1 MAGNDKVV
9 AGSVKNLVH
18 ATAARVLPSRPRGTP
33 LRPSATTWRSEMS
46 AVPSLV
52 MNNGL
57 EIPQLGFGVFLVPPE
72 ETSNAVAEALNT
84 GYRLIDT
91 AQGYRNE
98 EGVGSAIAESDV
110 SRDELFITTKLT
122 NSKHGYDSALT
133 AFDDSMK
140 KLGLDVLDLF
150 LIHWPLP
157 MFDQYVETWR
167 AFERL
172 LADGRVRSIGV
183 SNFEIAHLQRLL
195 AETDVT
201 PAVNQVELHP
211 EFPQE
216 ELRAFHEEHG
226 ILTESWGPLGQG
238 KGLLEN
244 PSIVEVARRK
254 DRTPAQVV
262 LRWHVQLGSV
272 VIPKSV
278 HSDRIR
284 ENIQVFD
291 FELDDA
297 DMADISTVRTGQRL
311 GADPNEFAM
320 R

>member
-1 MAGNDKVV
+1 
-9 AGSVKNLVH
+9 
-18 ATAARVLPSRPRGTP
+18 
-33 LRPSATTWRSEMS
+33 MS
-46 AVPSLV
+46 TVPSLV

-57 EIPQLGFGVFLVPPE
+57 QIPQLGFGVFLVPPE
-72 ETSNAVAEALNT
+72 ETKQAVTEALDA

-98 EGVGSAIAESDV
+98 EGVGAAIAKSDV
-110 SRDELFITTKLT
+110 PRDELFITTKLT
-122 NSKHGYDSALT
+122 NSEQGYDTTLA
-133 AFDDSMK
+133 AFDGSMD
-140 KLGLDVLDLF
+140 KLGIDVLDLF

-167 AFERL
+167 AFEKL

-183 SNFEIAHLQRLL
+183 SNFEIPHLQRLL

-201 PAVNQVELHP
+201 PAVNQIELHP

-216 ELRAFHEEHG
+216 DLREFHQQHG

-244 PSIVEVARRK
+244 PQIVEVAQRK
-254 DRTPAQVV
+254 ERTPAQVV
-262 LRWHVQLGSV
+262 LRWHVQLGCV

-278 HSDRIR
+278 NPDRIR
-284 ENIQVFD
+284 ENIDIFD

-297 DMADISTVRTGQRL
+297 DMAEISKVRTGERL
-311 GADPNEFAM
+311 GGDPNVFAM

>member
-1 MAGNDKVV
+1 
-9 AGSVKNLVH
+9 
-18 ATAARVLPSRPRGTP
+18 
-33 LRPSATTWRSEMS
+33 MS
-46 AVPSLV
+46 TVPSLV

-57 EIPQLGFGVFLVPPE
+57 QIPQLGFGVFLVPPE
-72 ETSNAVAEALNT
+72 ETKQAVTEALEA

-98 EGVGSAIAESDV
+98 EGVGAAIAESDV
-110 SRDELFITTKLT
+110 PRDELFITTKLT
-122 NSKHGYDSALT
+122 NSEQGYDTTLA
-133 AFDDSMK
+133 AFDGSMD
-140 KLGLDVLDLF
+140 KLGIDVLDLF

-167 AFERL
+167 AFEKL

-183 SNFEIAHLQRLL
+183 SNFEIPHLQRLL

-201 PAVNQVELHP
+201 PAVNQIELHP

-216 ELRAFHEEHG
+216 QLREFHQQHG

-244 PSIVEVARRK
+244 PQIVEVAQRK

-262 LRWHVQLGSV
+262 LRWHVQLGCV

-278 HSDRIR
+278 NPDRIR
-284 ENIQVFD
+284 ENINIFD

-297 DMADISTVRTGQRL
+297 DMAEISKVRTGERL
-311 GADPNEFAM
+311 GGDPNVFAM

>member
-1 MAGNDKVV
+1 
-9 AGSVKNLVH
+9 
-18 ATAARVLPSRPRGTP
+18 
-33 LRPSATTWRSEMS
+33 MS
-46 AVPSLV
+46 TVPSLV

-57 EIPQLGFGVFLVPPE
+57 QIPQLGFGVFLVPPE
-72 ETSNAVAEALNT
+72 ETKQAVTEALDA

-98 EGVGSAIAESDV
+98 EGVGAAIAESDV
-110 SRDELFITTKLT
+110 PRDELFITTKLT
-122 NSKHGYDSALT
+122 NSEQGYDTTLA
-133 AFDDSMK
+133 AFDGSMD
-140 KLGLDVLDLF
+140 KLGIDVLDLF
-150 LIHWPLP
+150 LIHWPQP

-167 AFERL
+167 AFEKL

-183 SNFEIAHLQRLL
+183 SNFEIPHLQRLL

-201 PAVNQVELHP
+201 PAVNQIELHP

-216 ELRAFHEEHG
+216 DLREFHQQHG

-244 PSIVEVARRK
+244 PQIVEVAQRK
-254 DRTPAQVV
+254 DRTPAQIV
-262 LRWHVQLGSV
+262 LRWHVQLGCV

-278 HSDRIR
+278 NPDRIR
-284 ENIQVFD
+284 ENINIFD

-297 DMADISTVRTGQRL
+297 DMAEISKVRTGERL
-311 GADPNEFAM
+311 GGDPNVFAM

>member
-1 MAGNDKVV
+1 
-9 AGSVKNLVH
+9 
-18 ATAARVLPSRPRGTP
+18 
-33 LRPSATTWRSEMS
+33 MS

-52 MNNGL
+52 MNNGIQ
-57 EIPQLGFGVFLVPPE
+57 IPQLGFGVFQIPPG
-72 ETSNAVAEALNT
+72 ETEKAVSEALSA

-98 EGVGSAIAESDV
+98 EGVGAAIASAGIQ
-110 SRDELFITTKLT
+110 RDELFITTKLT
-122 NSKHGYDSALT
+122 NSEQGYDKALR
-133 AFDDSMK
+133 AFDESMN
-140 KLGLDVLDLF
+140 KLGIDVLDLF
-150 LIHWPLP
+150 LIHWPQP

-172 LADGRVRSIGV
+172 LADGRVLSIGV
-183 SNFEIAHLQRLL
+183 SNFEIEHLERLL

-216 ELRAFHEEHG
+216 ELREFHAEHG

-244 PSIVEVARRK
+244 PHIVDVARRSA
-254 DRTPAQVV
+254 RTPGQVV
-262 LRWHVQLGSV
+262 LRWHIQLGNV

-278 HSDRIR
+278 NPGRIR
-284 ENIQVFD
+284 ENIDIFD
-291 FELDDA
+291 FELDES
-297 DMADISTVRTGQRL
+297 DMQAIEQVRTGRRL
-311 GADPNEFAM
+311 GADPNHFDM

>member
-1 MAGNDKVV
+1 
-9 AGSVKNLVH
+9 
-18 ATAARVLPSRPRGTP
+18 
-33 LRPSATTWRSEMS
+33 MS
-46 AVPSLV
+46 AVPSLA
-52 MNNGL
+52 MNNGIQ
-57 EIPQLGFGVFLVPPE
+57 IPQLGFGVFLIPPE
-72 ETSNAVAEALNT
+72 ETEKAVSEALSA

-98 EGVGSAIAESDV
+98 EGVGAAISSAGIQ
-110 SRDELFITTKLT
+110 RDELFVTTKLT
-122 NSKHGYDSALT
+122 NSEHGYDKALR
-133 AFDDSMK
+133 AFDESMN

-172 LADGRVRSIGV
+172 LSDGRVLSIGV
-183 SNFEIAHLQRLL
+183 SNFEIAHLERLL

-216 ELRAFHEEHG
+216 ELREFHAAHG
-226 ILTESWGPLGQG
+226 IRTESWGPLGQG

-244 PSIVEVARRK
+244 PHILDVARRK
-254 DRTPAQVV
+254 ARTPGQVV
-262 LRWHVQLGSV
+262 LRWHIQLGNV

-278 HSDRIR
+278 NPDRIR
-284 ENIQVFD
+284 ENIDILD
-291 FELDDA
+291 FELDEA
-297 DMADISTVRTGQRL
+297 DMQEIEEVRTGRRL
-311 GADPNEFAM
+311 GADPNHFDM

>member
-1 MAGNDKVV
+1 
-9 AGSVKNLVH
+9 
-18 ATAARVLPSRPRGTP
+18 
-33 LRPSATTWRSEMS
+33 MS
-46 AVPSLV
+46 AITSLT

-57 EIPQLGFGVFLVPPE
+57 RIPQLGFGVFLVPPE
-72 ETSNAVAEALNT
+72 ETKQAVAEALKAE
-84 GYRLIDT
+84 YRLIDT

-98 EGVGSAIAESDV
+98 EGVGAAIAESEV
-110 SRDELFITTKLT
+110 PREELFITTKLT
-122 NSKHGYDSALT
+122 NSEHGYDKTLA
-133 AFDDSMK
+133 AFDGSME

-167 AFERL
+167 AFEKL

-183 SNFEIAHLQRLL
+183 SNFEIAHLERLL

-216 ELRAFHEEHG
+216 ELREFHQEHG

-244 PSIVEVARRK
+244 PHILEVAQRK

-262 LRWHVQLGSV
+262 LRWHVQLGCV

-278 HSDRIR
+278 HPDRMR
-284 ENIQVFD
+284 ENIDLFD
-291 FELDDA
+291 FELDDVE
-297 DMADISTVRTGQRL
+297 MAEISKVRTGQRL
-311 GADPNEFAM
+311 GADPNVFAM

>member
-1 MAGNDKVV
+1 M
-9 AGSVKNLVH
+9 SV
-18 ATAARVLPSRPRGTP
+18 
-33 LRPSATTWRSEMS
+33 
-46 AVPSLV
+46 VPSLV
-52 MNNGL
+52 MNNGSR
-57 EIPQLGFGVFLVPPE
+57 IPQVGFGVFLVPPE
-72 ETSNAVAEALNT
+72 ETEQAVAEALKA

-98 EGVGSAIAESDV
+98 EGVGAAIAESDV

-122 NSKHGYDSALT
+122 NSEHGYDTALA
-133 AFDDSMK
+133 AFDGSME
-140 KLGLDVLDLF
+140 KLGIDVLDLF

-157 MFDQYVETWR
+157 MFDEYVETWR
-167 AFERL
+167 AFEKL

-183 SNFEIAHLQRLL
+183 SNFEIPHLERLL

-201 PAVNQVELHP
+201 PAVNQIELHP

-216 ELRAFHEEHG
+216 ELREFHQEHG

-244 PSIVEVARRK
+244 PHIIEVARRK
-254 DRTPAQVV
+254 GRTPAQVV
-262 LRWHVQLGSV
+262 LRWHVQLGCV

-278 HSDRIR
+278 HPDRMR
-284 ENIQVFD
+284 ENIDLFD
-291 FELDDA
+291 FELDDG
-297 DMADISTVRTGQRL
+297 DMAEISKVRTGQRL
-311 GADPNEFAM
+311 GADPNVFAM

>member
-1 MAGNDKVV
+1 
-9 AGSVKNLVH
+9 
-18 ATAARVLPSRPRGTP
+18 
-33 LRPSATTWRSEMS
+33 MS
-46 AVPSLV
+46 TVPSLV

-57 EIPQLGFGVFLVPPE
+57 QIPQLGFGVFLVPPE
-72 ETSNAVAEALNT
+72 QTKQAVTEALKA

-98 EGVGSAIAESDV
+98 EGVGAAIAESDV
-110 SRDELFITTKLT
+110 PRDELFITTKLT
-122 NSKHGYDSALT
+122 NSEHGYDTTLA
-133 AFDDSMK
+133 AFDGSMD
-140 KLGLDVLDLF
+140 KLGIDVLDLF

-157 MFDQYVETWR
+157 MFDRYVETWR
-167 AFERL
+167 AFEKL

-183 SNFEIAHLQRLL
+183 SNFEIPHLQRLL

-201 PAVNQVELHP
+201 PAVNQIELHP

-216 ELRAFHEEHG
+216 QLREFHQQHG

-244 PSIVEVARRK
+244 PQIVEVAQRK

-262 LRWHVQLGSV
+262 LRWHVQLGCV

-278 HSDRIR
+278 NPDRIR
-284 ENIQVFD
+284 ENINIFD

-297 DMADISTVRTGQRL
+297 DMAEISKVRTGQRL
-311 GADPNEFAM
+311 GGDPNVFAM

>member
-1 MAGNDKVV
+1 MA
-9 AGSVKNLVH
+9 
-18 ATAARVLPSRPRGTP
+18 
-33 LRPSATTWRSEMS
+33 

-57 EIPQLGFGVFLVPPE
+57 EIPQLGFGVFLIPPE
-72 ETSNAVAEALNT
+72 ETKQAVAEALKA

-98 EGVGSAIAESDV
+98 EGVGAAIAESDM

-122 NSKHGYDSALT
+122 NSEHGYDNALT
-133 AFDDSMK
+133 AFDGSMK
-140 KLGLDVLDLF
+140 KLGIDVLDLF

-183 SNFEIAHLQRLL
+183 SNFEIPHLERLL
-195 AETDVT
+195 AETNVT

-211 EFPQE
+211 QFPQG

-238 KGLLEN
+238 KGLLED
-244 PSIVEVARRK
+244 PHIVEAARRK
-254 DRTPAQVV
+254 DRTPAQIV
-262 LRWHVQLGSV
+262 LRWHVQLGCV

-278 HSDRIR
+278 NPDRRIR
-284 ENIQVFD
+284 ENIEVFD

-297 DMADISTVRTGQRL
+297 DMAEIAGVRTGQRL
-311 GADPNEFAM
+311 GADPNVFAM

>member
-1 MAGNDKVV
+1 
-9 AGSVKNLVH
+9 
-18 ATAARVLPSRPRGTP
+18 
-33 LRPSATTWRSEMS
+33 MS
-46 AVPSLV
+46 TVPSLV

-57 EIPQLGFGVFLVPPE
+57 QIPQLGFGVFLVPPE
-72 ETSNAVAEALNT
+72 ETKQAVTEALEA

-98 EGVGSAIAESDV
+98 EGVGAAIAESDV
-110 SRDELFITTKLT
+110 PRDELFITTKLT
-122 NSKHGYDSALT
+122 NSEQGYDTTLA
-133 AFDDSMK
+133 AFDGSMD
-140 KLGLDVLDLF
+140 KLGIDVLDLF

-167 AFERL
+167 AFEKL

-183 SNFEIAHLQRLL
+183 SNFEIPHLQRLL

-201 PAVNQVELHP
+201 PAVNQIELHP

-216 ELRAFHEEHG
+216 DLREFHQQHG

-244 PSIVEVARRK
+244 PQIVEVAQRK
-254 DRTPAQVV
+254 GRTPAQVV
-262 LRWHVQLGSV
+262 LRWHVQLGCV

-278 HSDRIR
+278 NPDRIR
-284 ENIQVFD
+284 ENINIFD

-297 DMADISTVRTGQRL
+297 DMAEISKVRTGERL
-311 GADPNEFAM
+311 GGDPNVFAM

>member
-1 MAGNDKVV
+1 
-9 AGSVKNLVH
+9 
-18 ATAARVLPSRPRGTP
+18 
-33 LRPSATTWRSEMS
+33 MS
-46 AVPSLV
+46 VPSLV

-57 EIPQLGFGVFLVPPE
+57 QIPQLGFGVFLVPPE
-72 ETSNAVAEALNT
+72 ETQQAVTEALKT

-98 EGVGSAIAESDV
+98 EGVGAAIAESDV
-110 SRDELFITTKLT
+110 PLDELFITTKLT
-122 NSKHGYDSALT
+122 NSEHGYDNALA
-133 AFDDSMK
+133 AFDGSMK
-140 KLGLDVLDLF
+140 KLGIDVLDLF

-167 AFERL
+167 AFEKL
-172 LADGRVRSIGV
+172 LSDGRVRSIGV
-183 SNFEIAHLQRLL
+183 SNFEIPHLQRLM

-201 PAVNQVELHP
+201 PAINQVELHP
-211 EFPQE
+211 QFPQE
-216 ELRAFHEEHG
+216 ELREFHAEHG
-226 ILTESWGPLGQG
+226 ILIESWGPLGQG
-238 KGLLEN
+238 KGLLED

-262 LRWHVQLGSV
+262 LRWHIQLGCV

-278 HSDRIR
+278 RPER
-284 ENIQVFD
+284 MKENFDIFD

-297 DMADISTVRTGQRL
+297 DMAEISKVRTGQRL
-311 GADPNEFAM
+311 GADPNVFAM

>member
-1 MAGNDKVV
+1 
-9 AGSVKNLVH
+9 
-18 ATAARVLPSRPRGTP
+18 
-33 LRPSATTWRSEMS
+33 MS
-46 AVPSLV
+46 AVPSLL
-52 MNNGL
+52 MNNGIQ
-57 EIPQLGFGVFLVPPE
+57 IPQLGFGVFLIPPE
-72 ETSNAVAEALNT
+72 ETDKAVSEALSA

-98 EGVGSAIAESDV
+98 EGVGAAIS
-110 SRDELFITTKLT
+110 SPGIQRDELFITTKLT
-122 NSKHGYDSALT
+122 NSEHGYDKALR
-133 AFDDSMK
+133 AFDESMN

-157 MFDQYVETWR
+157 MFDEYVETWR

-172 LADGRVRSIGV
+172 LSDGRVLSIGV
-183 SNFEIAHLQRLL
+183 SNFEIEHLERLL

-216 ELRAFHEEHG
+216 ELREFHAAHG

-244 PSIVEVARRK
+244 PHILEVARRK
-254 DRTPAQVV
+254 ARTPGQVV
-262 LRWHVQLGSV
+262 LRWHIQLGNV

-278 HSDRIR
+278 NPDRIR
-284 ENIQVFD
+284 ENIDLFD
-291 FELDDA
+291 FELDES
-297 DMADISTVRTGQRL
+297 DMQAIAQVRTGRRL
-311 GADPNEFAM
+311 GADPNHFDM

>member
-1 MAGNDKVV
+1 M
-9 AGSVKNLVH
+9 
-18 ATAARVLPSRPRGTP
+18 P
-33 LRPSATTWRSEMS
+33 

-52 MNNGL
+52 MNNGIQ
-57 EIPQLGFGVFLVPPE
+57 IPQLGFGVFLIPPE
-72 ETSNAVAEALNT
+72 ETEKAASDALSA

-98 EGVGSAIAESDV
+98 EGVGAAIASAGIQ
-110 SRDELFITTKLT
+110 RDELFITTKLT
-122 NSKHGYDSALT
+122 NSEQGYDKALR
-133 AFDDSMK
+133 AFDESMN

-150 LIHWPLP
+150 LIHWPQP

-172 LADGRVRSIGV
+172 LADGQVSSIGV
-183 SNFEIAHLQRLL
+183 SNFEIEHLERLL
-195 AETDVT
+195 AETDVV

-216 ELRAFHEEHG
+216 ELREFHAEHR

-244 PSIVEVARRK
+244 PHILDVARGK
-254 DRTPAQVV
+254 GRTPGQVV
-262 LRWHVQLGSV
+262 LRWHIQVGNV

-278 HSDRIR
+278 NPDRIR
-284 ENIQVFD
+284 ENIDIFD
-291 FELDDA
+291 FELDEA
-297 DMADISTVRTGQRL
+297 DMRAIEQVRTGRRL
-311 GADPNEFAM
+311 GADPNYFDM

>member
-1 MAGNDKVV
+1 M
-9 AGSVKNLVH
+9 
-18 ATAARVLPSRPRGTP
+18 P
-33 LRPSATTWRSEMS
+33 
-46 AVPSLV
+46 AVPTLV
-52 MNNGL
+52 MNNAIQ
-57 EIPQLGFGVFLVPPE
+57 IPQLGFGVFLIPPE
-72 ETSNAVAEALNT
+72 ETEKAASEALSA

-98 EGVGSAIAESDV
+98 EGVGAAIASAGIQ
-110 SRDELFITTKLT
+110 RDELFITTKLT
-122 NSKHGYDSALT
+122 NSEQGYDKALR
-133 AFDDSMK
+133 AFDESMN

-150 LIHWPLP
+150 LIHWPQP

-172 LADGRVRSIGV
+172 LADGRVLSIGV
-183 SNFEIAHLQRLL
+183 SNFEIAHLERLL
-195 AETDVT
+195 AETDVV

-216 ELRAFHEEHG
+216 ELRGFHAEHG

-244 PSIVEVARRK
+244 PHILDVARRK
-254 DRTPAQVV
+254 GRTPGQVV
-262 LRWHVQLGSV
+262 LRWHIQLGNV

-278 HSDRIR
+278 NPDRIR
-284 ENIQVFD
+284 ENIDIFD
-291 FELDDA
+291 FELDEA
-297 DMADISTVRTGQRL
+297 DMRAIAQVRTGRRL
-311 GADPNEFAM
+311 GADPNLFDM

>member
-1 MAGNDKVV
+1 M
-9 AGSVKNLVH
+9 
-18 ATAARVLPSRPRGTP
+18 T
-33 LRPSATTWRSEMS
+33 
-46 AVPSLV
+46 AVPSLK

-72 ETSNAVAEALNT
+72 ETQQAVTEALKA

-91 AQGYRNE
+91 AQGYKNE
-98 EGVGSAIAESDV
+98 EGVGAAIAESDV
-110 SRDELFITTKLT
+110 PRDELFITTKLT
-122 NSKHGYDSALT
+122 NSEQGYDTTLI
-133 AFDDSMK
+133 AFDGSMK
-140 KLGLDVLDLF
+140 KLGIDVLDLF

-167 AFERL
+167 AFEKL
-172 LADGRVRSIGV
+172 LAEGRVRSIGV
-183 SNFEIAHLQRLL
+183 SNFEIAHLERLL

-201 PAVNQVELHP
+201 PAVNQIELHP
-211 EFPQE
+211 QFPQE

-244 PSIVEVARRK
+244 PSIVEVAQRK
-254 DRTPAQVV
+254 ARTPAQVV
-262 LRWHVQLGSV
+262 LRWHLQLGCV

-278 HSDRIR
+278 NPDRIR
-284 ENIQVFD
+284 ENIDLFD

-297 DMADISTVRTGQRL
+297 DMAEISKVRTGERL
-311 GADPNEFAM
+311 GADPNVFAM
-320 R
+320 P